1 MKSKIILLNCMKY
14 GKEGS
19 DKKPTTRIEFAFTD
33 VKDEENYFGS
43 NVISTYVSGHAA
55 FNKLNPD
62 MVFKVLDAEFDIK
75 EDYYNPLAT
84 RKILKSINGI
94 NLK

>member
-1 MKSKIILLNCMKY
+1 MKSKIVLLNVMKY
-14 GKEGS
+14 GKEGGE
-19 DKKPTTRIEFAFTD
+19 KKPTTRIEFAFTD
-33 VKDEENYFGS
+33 VKNEENYFGS
-43 NVISTYVSGHAA
+43 NVITSFVNGHDA
-55 FNKLNPD
+55 FNKLNAD
-62 MVFKVLDAEFDIK
+62 MTFKVLDAEFEIK

>member
-1 MKSKIILLNCMKY
+1 MKSKIILLSCMRY
-14 GKEGS
+14 GKEGGE
-19 DKKPTTRIEFAFTD
+19 KKPTTRIEFAFAD

-43 NVISTYVSGHAA
+43 NIITSYINGHEA
-55 FNKLNPD
+55 FNKLNSG
-62 MVFKVLDAEFDIK
+62 MVFKVLDAEFEIK